1 MKRFG
6 LLCLF
11 LLYAVSAKAQP
22 ASVLNSAGA
31 TLCADASKACP
42 IAVSATGGIYLGS
55 ATSGHTEVTNITM
68 GTVAFGS
75 VGASYTAALTDS
87 HNKLEILVDN
97 QTDAAIYVSFN
108 GTNNHEILAAGQAAK
123 WNFGSYGRYESGN
136 VSIKHT
142 GAAPTSGNVYVSA
155 RY

>member
-1 MKRFG
+1 MRLCRWLFLF
-6 LLCLF
+6 LLCLPQPVRAAD
-11 LLYAVSAKAQP
+11 LLIFDGFE
-22 ASVLNSAGA
+22 AGA
-31 TLCADASKACP
+31 PDP
-42 IAVSATGGIYLGS
+42 GWGD
-55 ATSGHTEVTNITM
+55 M

-75 VGASYTAALTDS
+75 VGASYGAALTDS

-123 WNFGSYGRYESGN
+123 WDFGSYGRYESGN